1 MNYRINNK
9 WVVVFGALTAQMA
22 IGALYAWSLFNEP
35 ISVAFNWDI
44 DAVVTTYAITL
55 VSFALT
61 MIYSGR
67 LQLKK
72 GPRYTALIG
81 GVLYSS
87 GIILSAF
94 ATSPTMLYLTYGV
107 MGGAGVGFIYVCQ
120 LSTLVKWF
128 PNKKG
133 AITGVATA
141 AFAIGAILFKQVITG
156 LLQISD
162 TTVYTTAMVS
172 STFLILGI
180 IYAVMTIGGAL
191 LLDLPDNGH
200 KVNKLNGNDGR
211 DYETKEL
218 LRTPNF
224 YRLLFS
230 DLLALMPGLLI
241 IGLAKDIGSEY
252 IGIKDSDLI
261 TAAALVG
268 YLALFNAGGRLVSGR
283 LADKFGALKIYRTM
297 YLITIISLAF
307 LSFVQVKSVS
317 IIAILIIGVGYGS
330 FLSLVPTITG
340 KLFGAKNFSSNYSL
354 IFQAYGAAALL
365 GIFIKKSVSFD
376 QAFTIAMLTAVAGL
390 TVAMT
395 IKENTQL
402 EPSIEDLSTK
412 TPVLDKKAYQS

>member
-1 MNYRINNK
+1 MNYRVKNK
-9 WVVVFGALTAQMA
+9 WIVVFGALTAQMA

-35 ISVAFNWDI
+35 ISTAFDWDL
-44 DAVVTTYAITL
+44 DSVVTTYAITL

-67 LQLKK
+67 LHLKI
-72 GPRYTALIG
+72 GPRYTTLIG
-81 GVLYSS
+81 AVLYSS
-87 GIILSAF
+87 GIFLSAF
-94 ATSPTMLYLTYGV
+94 VTSPTMLYLTYGV

-128 PNKKG
+128 PNSKG

-141 AFAIGAILFKQVITG
+141 FFAIGAIVFKQVITG
-156 LLQISD
+156 LLDISD
-162 TTVYTTAMVS
+162 TTVYTTDMVS
-172 STFLILGI
+172 STFLTLGI
-180 IYAVMTIGGAL
+180 VYAIMTIGGAL
-191 LLDLPDNGH
+191 LLDVPRNGQI
-200 KVNKLNGNDGR
+200 KVNGNENQGK

-224 YRLLFS
+224 YKLLFS

-252 IGIKDSDLI
+252 IGMVDSDLV

-268 YLALFNAGGRLVSGR
+268 YLAMFNAGGRLVSGR
-283 LADKFGALKIYRTM
+283 LADKFGALRIYRTM

-307 LSFVQVKSVS
+307 LSFVQVKSIA
-317 IIAILIIGVGYGS
+317 IIAILIIGIGYGS

-340 KLFGAKNFSSNYSL
+340 KLFGAKNFSANYSL

-376 QAFTIAMLTAVAGL
+376 QAFMIAMITAVAGL
-390 TVAMT
+390 SVAMT
-395 IKENTQL
+395 IKE
-402 EPSIEDLSTK
+402 S
-412 TPVLDKKAYQS
+412 KKEIT

>member
-1 MNYRINNK
+1 MRYRIRSK
-9 WVVVFGALTAQMA
+9 WIVLLGALTAQMA

-35 ISVAFNWDI
+35 ISTAFDWDL
-44 DAVVTTYAITL
+44 DSVVTTYAITL

-61 MIYSGR
+61 MIFSGR

-72 GPRYTALIG
+72 GPRFTTLIG
-81 GVLYSS
+81 AFLYSG
-87 GIILSAF
+87 GILLSAY
-94 ATSPTMLYLTYGV
+94 ATSPIMLYLTYGV

-128 PNKKG
+128 PNSKG

-141 AFAIGAILFKQVITG
+141 FFAIGAIVFKQVITY
-156 LLQISD
+156 LLEISD
-162 TTVYTTAMVS
+162 TTIYTTDMVS
-172 STFLILGI
+172 STFMTLGI
-180 IYAVMTIGGAL
+180 IYAIMTIGGAL
-191 LLDLPDNGH
+191 LLDVPDEEEVCIDLDAAYC
-200 KVNKLNGNDGR
+200 K
-211 DYETKEL
+211 DYNTKEL

-224 YRLLFS
+224 YKLLFS

-252 IGIKDSDLI
+252 LGIVDSDLV

-268 YLALFNAGGRLVSGR
+268 YLAMFNAGGRLLSGR
-283 LADKFGALKIYRTM
+283 LADKYGALKIYRTM

-307 LSFVQVKSVS
+307 LSFIDVKAVG

-340 KLFGAKNFSSNYSL
+340 KLFGSKYFSSNYSL

-365 GIFIKKSVSFD
+365 GIFIKKSVSFE
-376 QAFTIAMLTAVAGL
+376 QAFMIAMITAVAGL
-390 TVAMT
+390 MVAMT
-395 IKENTQL
+395 IKEDR
-402 EPSIEDLSTK
+402 IGK
-412 TPVLDKKAYQS
+412 V

>member
-1 MNYRINNK
+1 MRYRIKNK
-9 WVVVFGALTAQMA
+9 WIVVLGALTAQMA

-35 ISVAFNWDI
+35 ISVAFNWDLNS
-44 DAVVTTYAITL
+44 VVTTYAITL

-67 LQLKK
+67 LHLKI
-72 GPRYTALIG
+72 GPRYTTLIG
-81 GVLYSS
+81 AVLYSS
-87 GIILSAF
+87 GIFLSAF
-94 ATSPTMLYLTYGV
+94 ISSPVMLYLTYGV

-128 PNKKG
+128 PNHKG
-133 AITGVATA
+133 GITGVATA
-141 AFAIGAILFKQVITG
+141 FFAIGAIVFKQVITG
-156 LLQISD
+156 LLEISD
-162 TTVYTTAMVS
+162 TTVYTTSMVS
-172 STFLILGI
+172 STFLTLGI
-180 IYAVMTIGGAL
+180 IFAVMTIGGAL
-191 LLDLPDNGH
+191 LLDVPANGQI
-200 KVNKLNGNDGR
+200 KVNGNGNDGR

-224 YRLLFS
+224 YKLLFS

-252 IGIKDSDLI
+252 VGIRDSDLI

-268 YLALFNAGGRLVSGR
+268 YLAMFNAGGRLLSGR
-283 LADKFGALKIYRTM
+283 LADKFGALRIYRTM
-297 YLITIISLAF
+297 YLITIVSLGF
-307 LSFVQVKSVS
+307 LSFIQVKPIA

-340 KLFGAKNFSSNYSL
+340 KLFGAKNFSANYSL

-376 QAFTIAMLTAVAGL
+376 QAFMIAMITAVAGL
-390 TVAMT
+390 AVAMT
-395 IKENTQL
+395 IKESKHK
-402 EPSIEDLSTK
+402 E
-412 TPVLDKKAYQS
+412 A